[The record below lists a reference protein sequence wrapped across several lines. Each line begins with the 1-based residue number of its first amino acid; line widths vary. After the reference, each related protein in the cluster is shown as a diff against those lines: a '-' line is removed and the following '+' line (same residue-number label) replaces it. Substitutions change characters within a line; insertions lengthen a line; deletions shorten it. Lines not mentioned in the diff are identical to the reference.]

1 MNTVVLA
8 SASPRRRRLFKMMGI
23 DCSVDPSD
31 TVEIIDDSIKPEE
44 NVCRLA
50 EQKALDVVDRH
61 SNGII
66 IAADT
71 IVVRDGEILGKPST
85 KDDAFRMLRSLS
97 GRHHHVFSGVT
108 IMDAGSTQ
116 PGDDAVSFYEKTKVT
131 FSTLD
136 DTEIKSYIATGSPM
150 DKAGAYGIQDDYG
163 SIFICKIEGD
173 YYNVVGF
180 PVNKFYQT
188 LKQKHPAMF
197 KRVFGI

>member
-31 TVEIIDDSIKPEE
+31 TVEIIDDSLLPEQ

-50 EQKALDVVDRH
+50 EQKALDVVSRH

-71 IVVRDGEILGKPST
+71 IVVRDGDILGKPSSV
-85 KDDAFRMLRSLS
+85 DDAFQMLRSLS
-97 GRHHHVFSGVT
+97 GRHHYVFSGVT
-108 IMDAGSTQ
+108 VIDAGAEQ
-116 PGDDAVSFYEKTKVT
+116 PGNEPLSFYEKTKVT

-136 DTEIKSYIATGSPM
+136 DTEIKSYIASGSPM

-163 SIFICKIEGD
+163 SIFIRKIEGD

-188 LKQKHPAMF
+188 LKKKHPAMF
-197 KRVFGI
+197 KRVFGL